1 MTPIGARPTFPLWKL
16 AILGLIG
23 GVLATL
29 IFHQSLWY
37 LFNQIGLIPLERP
50 AWPLDPIPP
59 FGVPSVI
66 SKGFWGGVWGA
77 VLAPILSSL
86 RGARYWTGWIVVG
99 AVALSLVAFFVVPPI
114 KSEPI
119 PELWPR
125 FLASLML
132 NGAWGFGTAL
142 FLKLFSAARSE

>member
-1 MTPIGARPTFPLWKL
+1 MYYQMVSFKGFLGHGFRPK
-16 AILGLIG
+16 ICLG
-23 GVLATL
+23 L

-37 LFNQIGLIPLERP
+37 LFNQIGLIPPERP
-50 AWPLDPIPP
+50 AWPLDPITP

-66 SKGFWGGVWGA
+66 SKAFWGGLWGGSSRA
-77 VLAPILSSL
+77 NSLELARHALLDKLDRGGRGSAFARRLL
-86 RGARYWTGWIVVG
+86 RRA
-99 AVALSLVAFFVVPPI
+99 AI

-142 FLKLFSAARSE
+142 FLKLFGAARSN

>member
-1 MTPIGARPTFPLWKL
+1 MTPIGVRPTFPLWKL
-16 AILGLIG
+16 AILGLIS

-37 LFNQIGLIPLERP
+37 LCNQIGLIPLERP

-66 SKGFWGGVWGA
+66 SKAFWGGVWGA

-86 RGARYWTGWIVVG
+86 RGAPYWTGWIVMG